1 VVRDKGVFLWAIF
14 PAEYNETELAIVL
27 TVPQCLH
34 LSTGDFISENHC
46 FSQEVSGFLD
56 TVARFEHF
64 GGRKVMNPASTSSS
78 SGIRIRLV
86 MGVVFT
92 GACSLWF
99 VILCYNS
106 MLSFKPVA
114 LHDSD
119 PIVDIWINKMLGYF
133 LVFLPDK
140 TVKLYESYSFELDS
154 LGQWRRVED
163 RPIYPESPKVRL
175 PSYTVEFENGRV
187 MEVFLYPIAHH
198 DSIVIEDQII
208 GHRGYN
214 RLSDVD
220 DPNRFY
226 HHRFRQDLPQ
236 ELSIVNN
243 YWNAHN
249 GRPNR

>member
-1 VVRDKGVFLWAIF
+1 
-14 PAEYNETELAIVL
+14 
-27 TVPQCLH
+27 
-34 LSTGDFISENHC
+34 
-46 FSQEVSGFLD
+46 
-56 TVARFEHF
+56 
-64 GGRKVMNPASTSSS
+64 MNPASTSSS
-78 SGIRIRLV
+78 SGIRMRLV
-86 MGVVFT
+86 MGVVFA
-92 GACSLWF
+92 GACGVWCA
-99 VILCYNS
+99 ILCYDS
-106 MLSFKPVA
+106 SFKPVP

-140 TVKLYESYSFELDS
+140 TVKLYESYSFDLDS

-163 RPIYPESPKVRL
+163 RAIYPESPKVRL
-175 PSYTVEFENGRV
+175 PSYTVELENGRV

-226 HHRFRQDLPQ
+226 YHRFRQDLPK
-236 ELSIVNN
+236 ELSIVND
-243 YWNAHN
+243 YWNARN

>member
-1 VVRDKGVFLWAIF
+1 
-14 PAEYNETELAIVL
+14 LA
-27 TVPQCLH
+27 
-34 LSTGDFISENHC
+34 
-46 FSQEVSGFLD
+46 VSGFLD
-56 TVARFEHF
+56 IIARFEQF
-64 GGRKVMNPASTSSS
+64 RGRTVMHPANTSSS
-78 SGIRIRLV
+78 IGIRMRPLI
-86 MGVVFT
+86 GVVLA
-92 GACSLWF
+92 GACGVWF
-99 VILCYNS
+99 VILSYNS
-106 MLSFKPVA
+106 IQSFQPVA

-140 TVKLYESYSFELDS
+140 TVKLYQSYSFELDS

-175 PSYTVEFENGRV
+175 PSYKVEFEHDRV
-187 MEVFLYPIAHH
+187 MDVFLYPIAHH
-198 DSIVIEDQII
+198 YSIVIEDKII

-226 HHRFRQDLPQ
+226 HHRFTQELPQ
-236 ELSIVNN
+236 ELSIVNS